1 MNRPYL
7 SHRFAILLAIVI
19 FSACSSERYADDSER
34 YSTDY
39 AYATADSAMASPARS
54 AYGPGKISDIWFESY
69 GENNA
74 FYLKVMNTT
83 DGKQYAV
90 FKAGKET
97 WQGYVV
103 LANDSE
109 DGKQYK
115 GNLTYGT
122 RRKPFEFNYETK
134 LCGNSAEG
142 NQHVVSIVFDS
153 KNYKACSLLGG
164 Y

>member
-7 SHRFAILLAIVI
+7 SHRIAILLAIVLL
-19 FSACSSERYADDSER
+19 SACGSERYAVDFGGYATE
-34 YSTDY
+34 T
-39 AYATADSAMASPARS
+39 AYAAADSAAAAPDQSVYS
-54 AYGPGKISDIWFESY
+54 LGKISSIWFESH
-69 GENNA
+69 GDNNA

-103 LANDSE
+103 LANDTE

-122 RRKPFEFNYETK
+122 RRKPFEFTYETR
-134 LCGNSAEG
+134 LCGNNTGG